1 LNPRRNM
8 GAICSRRANRTSE
21 ESENDQGRK
30 KPWPPSSPEDNNANG
45 VLLVNKTSA
54 VPVVRQSNN
63 NKGEAMEKSRHEPA
77 DFHGSRTTVAHPNN
91 NDFSFELA
99 VISRHRDG
107 NNKEEK
113 KQPPSRKLSNKAS
126 AVRSMTT
133 TAAKKSASK
142 VRLILVYNSSHSSL
156 NLISE
161 EKMKTMM
168 PSVDNKPTFSF
179 GFIVAAV
186 SGWCL

>member
-1 LNPRRNM
+1 M
-8 GAICSRRANRTSE
+8 GAICSRRANRKSE
-21 ESENDQGRK
+21 ESEIDEGRKRRQK

-54 VPVVRQSNN
+54 VPVLQQSNN

-77 DFHGSRTTVAHPNN
+77 DFHGSKTTVAHPHN

-99 VISRHRDG
+99 VISRHREDG
-107 NNKEEK
+107 NKKEEK

-142 VRLILVYNSSHSSL
+142 VRLIPVYNSSHNSL

>member
-1 LNPRRNM
+1 M
-8 GAICSRRANRTSE
+8 GAICSKRANRKSE
-21 ESENDQGRK
+21 ESEIDEGRKRRQK
-30 KPWPPSSPEDNNANG
+30 KPWPPSPEDNNTNG

-54 VPVVRQSNN
+54 VPVVQQSNN

-99 VISRHRDG
+99 VISHHREDG

-113 KQPPSRKLSNKAS
+113 KQPHSRKLSNKAS

-142 VRLILVYNSSHSSL
+142 VRLIPVYSSSHSSL

-161 EKMKTMM
+161 EKIKTMM

>member
-1 LNPRRNM
+1 M
-8 GAICSRRANRTSE
+8 GAICSRRANRKSE
-21 ESENDQGRK
+21 ESEIDEGRKRRQK
-30 KPWPPSSPEDNNANG
+30 KPWPPSSPEEINANG
-45 VLLVNKTSA
+45 VLLVNKNSA
-54 VPVVRQSNN
+54 VPVVQQSNN

-77 DFHGSRTTVAHPNN
+77 DFHGSRTTAHPNN

-99 VISRHRDG
+99 VISRHREDG

-142 VRLILVYNSSHSSL
+142 VRLIPVYNSSHR
-156 NLISE
+156 
-161 EKMKTMM
+161 
-168 PSVDNKPTFSF
+168 
-179 GFIVAAV
+179 A
-186 SGWCL
+186 